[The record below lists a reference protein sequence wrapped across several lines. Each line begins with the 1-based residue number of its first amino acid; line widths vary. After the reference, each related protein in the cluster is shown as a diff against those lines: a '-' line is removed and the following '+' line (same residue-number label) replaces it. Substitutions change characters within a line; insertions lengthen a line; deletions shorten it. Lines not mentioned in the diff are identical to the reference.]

1 MPVIRVYTG
10 PSTYKELD
18 LDDYY
23 VKTDFINELR
33 TSPVYM
39 RNLRLYDNGVPTS
52 SLETQSIVEMA
63 MIPERFSNKL
73 AFYDISKIKF
83 YTSNDKITWTEFVVS
98 DDIKRKLV
106 GGDTSSSTLLSIPA
120 GTPHFRIE
128 IEATPSYCFLSALY
142 SYWNSQ
148 GNRVKVKIQKRNCS
162 TLAWGQHTDSDVYVE
177 AWPGHL
183 FLPFQY
189 IPFLSDS
196 TSSSHYN
203 AIRIDF
209 VDIDWQRPENAIRFH
224 CLQIW
229 GAYPAGKRTIYSV
242 DEYKRITF
250 PAEVKATT
258 FKRSSDNAEV
268 SYEDHN
274 HFLSH
279 LSDVAFSSPSGGQM
293 MIFAPEGGGK
303 WVNFTP
309 NFASGSHTHSADDIN
324 SGTLDSARIP
334 NLSASKITSGTL
346 GTARIPNLSASKITS
361 GTLSSDRLPSIPFN
375 LLPVGTLPST
385 VASGAHTHGIADIFN
400 YVDRGLQL
408 LRTQPSSLTNVGS
421 GTTPGSVTLNSSLS
435 SGTPI
440 FIEVNTSSNYTAMP
454 KIIGVTVGGTTT
466 RAAATGEEY
475 IAGWSTFDGTDFHIY
490 TFSVWYSEDTL
501 YFGAKRYIRGN
512 FTSSAINWTTSTYT
526 LYVGRVWKLP
536 IN

>member
-23 VKTDFINELR
+23 VKNTDFIDALR
-33 TSPVYM
+33 TPTVYM
-39 RNLRLYDNGVPTS
+39 RDLRLYQNGVPTS
-52 SLETQSIVEMA
+52 TLGTPSIVEMA

-83 YTSNDKITWTEFVVS
+83 YTSNNKTTWTEFVVS

-106 GGDTSSSTLLSIPA
+106 GGDTNPSAAPLSIPA

-128 IEATPSYCFLSALY
+128 IEAGSYCYLNALY

-148 GNRVKVKIQKRNCS
+148 GNRIKVKIQKRNCS
-162 TLAWGQHTDSDVYVE
+162 TLAWEQHTDSDVYVSS
-177 AWPGHL
+177 WPGHL
-183 FLPFQY
+183 FLPFES
-189 IPFLSDS
+189 IPFENW
-196 TSSSHYN
+196 TSPSRYN
-203 AIRIDF
+203 AIRIDI
-209 VDIDWQRPENAIRFH
+209 VDIDWRYPENDIRFL

-229 GAYPAGKRTIYSV
+229 GGYPAGKRTIYSV
-242 DEYKRITF
+242 DEYKKTTF

-258 FKRSSDNAEV
+258 FKRSSDNVEV

-274 HFLSH
+274 HFLSR
-279 LSDVAFSSPSGGQM
+279 LSDVAFTNPSGGQM
-293 MIFAPEGGGK
+293 MIFAPEAGGK

-309 NFASGSHTHSADDIN
+309 NFASRIHTHSASDIN

-346 GTARIPNLSASKITS
+346 ST
-361 GTLSSDRLPSIPFN
+361 DVLPDIPFS
-375 LLPVGTLPST
+375 LLPVGTSSNT
-385 VASGAHTHGIADIFN
+385 VAMGHHTHGIGDIFN

-408 LRTQPSSLTNVGS
+408 LRSQPSSLTSVGS
-421 GTTPGSVTLNSSLS
+421 GTTPGSVTLNSTLS

-490 TFSVWYSEDTL
+490 TFSVWYSDDIL

-512 FTSSAINWTTSTYT
+512 FTTSAINWTTSTYT